1 MPSTT
6 FSFTKLTLFFFN
18 QHQALAP
25 MTSTFHFLPL
35 CTLLFLIIS
44 PSSLAQTSFRPKA
57 LVLPISKDASSLQYI
72 AQLNQRTPLVPI
84 KLTLDLGGQF
94 LWVDCEQHYVSS
106 TYESIRCHSA
116 QCSLANGN
124 GCGECYSSP
133 KPGCNNNT
141 CSQFPDNTVTHTATG
156 GELAQDV
163 VSIQSTNGLN
173 PGRVVSVSSFIFT
186 CGSTFLL
193 KGLASGV
200 KGMAGLG
207 RTRIS
212 VPSQFSTAF
221 SFHRKFAICL
231 SSSTTTSSNGV
242 MFFGDGPYV
251 LLPNNDVSKSLIYTP
266 LIKNPVS
273 TASAYTQGDPS
284 AEYFIDVK
292 SIKINGKVVP
302 LNQTLLSIDH
312 KGFGGTKISTVNPY
326 TIMETSIYNAVIK
339 AFIKELANVPRVAS
353 VAPFGACFSSK
364 NIGSTRVGPAV
375 PQIDFVLQSESV
387 FWRVFGSNSMVQVSN
402 DVLCLG
408 FVDGGSSPRTS
419 IVIGGYQ
426 IEDNLLQFD
435 LASSRLGFSSSL
447 LFQQT
452 TCANFN
458 FTTNV

>member
-1 MPSTT
+1 MSIPIQFGPYTDG
-6 FSFTKLTLFFFN
+6 KGIK
-18 QHQALAP
+18 QG
-25 MTSTFHFLPL
+25 
-35 CTLLFLIIS
+35 
-44 PSSLAQTSFRPKA
+44 
-57 LVLPISKDASSLQYI
+57 VLPISKDASSLQYI

-106 TYESIRCHSA
+106 TYKPIRCHSA

-141 CSQFPDNTVTHTATG
+141 CSQFPDNSVTHTATS

-173 PGRVVSVSSFIFT
+173 PGRVVSVSNFIFT

-200 KGMAGLG
+200 KGMAGFG

-231 SSSTTTSSNGV
+231 SSSTSSNGV

-284 AEYFIDVK
+284 AEYFIGVK

-364 NIGSTRVGPAV
+364 NIGGTRVGPAV

-408 FVDGGSSPRTS
+408 FVDGGSKPRTS

-435 LASSRLGFSSSL
+435 LATSRLGFSSSL

-458 FTTNV
+458 FTANV